1 MTKIVYNA
9 CHGGFG
15 LSHKAIMRYA
25 ELKGITLYAGNEYAV
40 DLNHDSTIN
49 TYTTV
54 PYDEFLLIYE
64 ECRKKRNYARSNALM
79 FRVRDIAR
87 TDPVLVQVVEE
98 LGDEASDK
106 HAELEIVELPA
117 GTRYRIKEN
126 GDGFETVETP
136 DDLRWD
142 IA

>member
-9 CHGGFG
+9 CRGGFG
-15 LSHKAIMRYA
+15 LSHKGIMRYA

-40 DLNHDSTIN
+40 DLNHGSAFN
-49 TYTTV
+49 TYTTI
-54 PYDEFLLIYE
+54 PYNEFLSIYE
-64 ECRKKRNYARSNALM
+64 ECRKERNFSRSNALM

-98 LGDEASDK
+98 LGIEASDQY
-106 HAELEIVELPA
+106 AELRIVELPA

-126 GDGFETVETP
+126 DNGYETVETP
-136 DDLRWD
+136 DDLKWD
-142 IA
+142 VA